1 MPGRKQADST
11 YVDIALPIDNEMRQM
26 IEEKVFAAYK
36 VFINE
41 PVKRR
46 IDK

>member
-1 MPGRKQADST
+1 
-11 YVDIALPIDNEMRQM
+11 M

-36 VFINE
+36 VFINK